1 MSKSRNA
8 APKTAGRG
16 RMTPATIKIVVDEIA
31 AYGRSEREEP
41 LSWAALVRFSGFS
54 RISLWA
60 KPAIKDAFQKAQE
73 ALRGDATPNIR
84 APRTT
89 DERVLEMQKILEELR
104 AIVRSYDERWALYE
118 YNMHRLG
125 HDPEELRR
133 PLDPLAR
140 SQVRTRRIKVVR

>member
-1 MSKSRNA
+1 MKPA
-8 APKTAGRG
+8 A
-16 RMTPATIKIVVDEIA
+16 IKAVIDEIA

-41 LSWAALVRFSGFS
+41 LSWAALVKFSGFS

-60 KPAIKDAFQKAQE
+60 KPDIKDAFQKAQ
-73 ALRGDATPNIR
+73 AGQRADATPNIK

-89 DERVLEMQKILEELR
+89 DERLIAMQQTLEELR
-104 AIVRSYDERWALYE
+104 AIVRAYDERWALYE

-125 HDPEELRR
+125 HDPNEMRR

-140 SQVRTRRIKVVR
+140 GQVRARRIKSLR

>member
-1 MSKSRNA
+1 MSKPRKA
-8 APKTAGRG
+8 AGKAAGRG
-16 RMTPATIKIVVDEIA
+16 RMTPATIETIVDEIA

-41 LSWAALVRFSGFS
+41 LSWAALVKFSGFS

-73 ALRGDATPNIR
+73 ARRADATPHIK

-89 DERVLEMQKILEELR
+89 DERVIAMQKTVEELR
-104 AIVRSYDERWALYE
+104 AIVRSYDERWALCE
-118 YNMHRLG
+118 YNVHRMG
-125 HDPEELRR
+125 WDPEELRR

-140 SQVRTRRIKVVR
+140 GDVRTRRMRAVR

>member
-1 MSKSRNA
+1 MSKPR
-8 APKTAGRG
+8 KTAGRG
-16 RMTPATIKIVVDEIA
+16 RMTPATIKAVVDEIA

-41 LSWAALVRFSGFS
+41 LSWAALVKFSGFS

-73 ALRGDATPNIR
+73 ALRSDATPNIK

-89 DERVLEMQKILEELR
+89 DERLVAMQQTLEELR
-104 AIVRSYDERWALYE
+104 SIVRAYDERWALYE
-118 YNMHRLG
+118 YNMNRLG
-125 HDPEELRR
+125 HDPAELRR

-140 SQVRTRRIKVVR
+140 GQVKARRVRTFR

>member
-1 MSKSRNA
+1 MKKSRKVA
-8 APKTAGRG
+8 SHG
-16 RMTPATIKIVVDEIA
+16 RMTPAIIKTVVDEIA
-31 AYGRSEREEP
+31 AYGRFEREGP
-41 LSWAALVRFSGFS
+41 LSWAALVKFSGFS

-60 KPAIKDAFQKAQE
+60 KPAIKEAFQKAQE
-73 ALRGDATPNIR
+73 ARRADATPTIK

-89 DERVLEMQKILEELR
+89 DERVLAMQQALEELR
-104 AIVRSYDERWALYE
+104 AIVRAYDERWALYE

-140 SQVRTRRIKVVR
+140 GQVRARRVKAIR

>member
-1 MSKSRNA
+1 VSKPRKA
-8 APKTAGRG
+8 AGRG
-16 RMTPATIKIVVDEIA
+16 RMTPATIKTVVDEIA

-73 ALRGDATPNIR
+73 ALRTDATPTIK

-89 DERVLEMQKILEELR
+89 DERVLAMQQTQEELR
-104 AIVRSYDERWALYE
+104 AIVRAYDERWALYE
-118 YNMHRLG
+118 YNAHRLG
-125 HDPEELRR
+125 LDPDELRR
-133 PLDPLAR
+133 PLDPLVR
-140 SQVRTRRIKVVR
+140 GQVRARRVKMVR